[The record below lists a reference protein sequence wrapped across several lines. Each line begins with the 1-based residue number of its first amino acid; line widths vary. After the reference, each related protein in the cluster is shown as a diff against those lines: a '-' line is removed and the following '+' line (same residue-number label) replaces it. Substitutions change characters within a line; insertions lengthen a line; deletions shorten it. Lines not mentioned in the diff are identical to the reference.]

1 VGADE
6 IENAA
11 GSVVWVVRDG
21 RCTAMEGI
29 DFARLVEAFGRG
41 GTKGA
46 SDRKG
51 RSDAG
56 LGAFRNG

>member
-6 IENAA
+6 IENAV
-11 GSVVWVVRDG
+11 GWVTWVVRDG
-21 RCTAMEGI
+21 RCKAMEGI
-29 DFARLVEAFGRG
+29 DFAKLDEAFWSG
-41 GTKGA
+41 GTKSA

-56 LGAFRNG
+56 LGAVGNG